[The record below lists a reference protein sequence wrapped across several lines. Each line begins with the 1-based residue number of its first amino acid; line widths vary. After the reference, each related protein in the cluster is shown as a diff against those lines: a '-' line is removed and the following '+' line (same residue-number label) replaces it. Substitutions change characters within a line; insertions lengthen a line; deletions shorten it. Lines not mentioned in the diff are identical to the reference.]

1 MRWKVTYIKEDED
14 RRIHYTEEVEAVD
27 YTKAYMKF
35 LFEHPKTH
43 MIIKLVP
50 VEEGR

>member
-1 MRWKVTYIKEDED
+1 MRWLVTYIKEDAD
-14 RRIHYTEEVEAVD
+14 RRVHYKEEIEALD

-43 MIIKLVP
+43 VITNLVP
-50 VEEGR
+50 VK

>member
-14 RRIHYTEEVEAVD
+14 RRVHYTEEVEAPD

-35 LFEHPKTH
+35 LCEHPKNH
-43 MIIKLVP
+43 VIIKLVA
-50 VEEGR
+50 EK